1 MSIRAQWATFGSA
14 ALRGPIEPPELSIQ
28 HFYPP
33 DMEWNADIIGID
45 RKEVRKPRMPPYTV
59 RTHPIIPQ
67 ACAPDKDGIRPE
79 RLASGRCENEW
90 DGFPDASDAAV
101 K

>member
-1 MSIRAQWATFGSA
+1 
-14 ALRGPIEPPELSIQ
+14 
-28 HFYPP
+28 
-33 DMEWNADIIGID
+33 
-45 RKEVRKPRMPPYTV
+45 MPPYTV
-59 RTHPIIPQ
+59 RSNPIIPQ

-79 RLASGRCENEW
+79 RLPSGRCEDEW